1 MDNDSRIDHAMRSA
15 ILMLR
20 IAEFKAAEH
29 LPDDIMRELT
39 AAIDSVVR
47 EVRTPVA
54 PIW

>member
-1 MDNDSRIDHAMRSA
+1 MDNDLRIDHAMRSA

-20 IAEFKAAEH
+20 IAEFKAAEY
-29 LPDDIMRELT
+29 LPEELMLELT

-47 EVRTPVA
+47 EVRTVA

>member
-15 ILMLR
+15 IFMLR
-20 IAEFKAAEH
+20 LVEQKTADY
-29 LPDDIMRELT
+29 LPADIMQELT
-39 AAIDSVVR
+39 AAIDSVVS